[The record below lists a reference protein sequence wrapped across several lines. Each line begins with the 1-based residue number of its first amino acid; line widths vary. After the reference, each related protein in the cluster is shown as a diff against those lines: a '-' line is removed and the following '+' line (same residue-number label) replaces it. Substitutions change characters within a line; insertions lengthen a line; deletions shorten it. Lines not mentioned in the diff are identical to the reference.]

1 MSERAVVIAKDFK
14 LPVKPGRY
22 FRLVCMTGSNKG
34 SVYYLHAARLI
45 MGRGEKAD
53 IQVLD
58 TKSSREHAELS
69 KVGENYVVTDLGSH
83 NGIVVNDLKVTQ
95 HQLSNNDKLIIGQT
109 VYKYSQVTVTTQ
121 EEKDKLALDQ
131 ANDDDEDDDDD
142 ASHAVKPK
150 KQGSSNRLRIII
162 IGAVLLLGALFLLDD
177 GNAPQVQK
185 EKKTTRITDTDESFS
200 KHLRQQEMVQDKEL
214 DDKLSAIIHRGR
226 RELREGNYYRAMNE
240 FNMALVLSPKHGQA
254 SFYLQKAKQKLDE
267 EIEAH
272 FFKAAREVSAL
283 KYSQAMVSYCSVI
296 RLLGKNINDAR
307 HQDAINRISELEEK
321 MGLVKGEIKCIEE

>member
-1 MSERAVVIAKDFK
+1 MVERAVVIAKDFK
-14 LPVKPGRY
+14 LPSRPGRY
-22 FRLVCMTGSNKG
+22 CRLVCMTGTNKG
-34 SVYYLHAARLI
+34 AVYYLHALRLI

-58 TKSSREHAELS
+58 NKCSREHAELS

-109 VYKYSQVTVTTQ
+109 VYKYGQITVQSEADKEKEVTLDENLDDVDDHVETKKTGGN
-121 EEKDKLALDQ
+121 KLF
-131 ANDDDEDDDDD
+131 
-142 ASHAVKPK
+142 
-150 KQGSSNRLRIII
+150 RLIL
-162 IGAVLLLGALFLLDD
+162 IGLVLVLGAFLLFDD
-177 GNAPQVQK
+177 QPVQSAN
-185 EKKTTRITDTDESFS
+185 KKSANPIRVSDTDESFS
-200 KHLRQQEMVQDKEL
+200 KHLRQQEMVKDKEL
-214 DDKLSAIIHRGR
+214 EDKLSAIIHRGR
-226 RELREGNYYRAMNE
+226 RELREGNYYRAMTE

-254 SFYLQKAKQKLDE
+254 SFYLQKSKQQLDE

-272 FFKAAREVSAL
+272 FFKAVREVSSL
-283 KYSQAMVSYCSVI
+283 KYSQAIVSYCSVI

>member
-95 HQLSNNDKLIIGQT
+95 HQLSNNDKLIIGIQLLIPHPISYYFSNWLT
-109 VYKYSQVTVTTQ
+109 ILINHKGIKY
-121 EEKDKLALDQ
+121 
-131 ANDDDEDDDDD
+131 
-142 ASHAVKPK
+142 
-150 KQGSSNRLRIII
+150 
-162 IGAVLLLGALFLLDD
+162 
-177 GNAPQVQK
+177 
-185 EKKTTRITDTDESFS
+185 
-200 KHLRQQEMVQDKEL
+200 
-214 DDKLSAIIHRGR
+214 
-226 RELREGNYYRAMNE
+226 
-240 FNMALVLSPKHGQA
+240 
-254 SFYLQKAKQKLDE
+254 
-267 EIEAH
+267 
-272 FFKAAREVSAL
+272 
-283 KYSQAMVSYCSVI
+283 
-296 RLLGKNINDAR
+296 
-307 HQDAINRISELEEK
+307 
-321 MGLVKGEIKCIEE
+321 